1 LRARVHGSSFLRE
14 TLSELDVLVAEV
26 ERAGGE
32 AVAVAGDVKDESL
45 ARELVE
51 ASVEHF
57 GGLDVAF
64 NNAGINGTLGP
75 VTDLSLRDWR
85 ETLDT
90 NLTSAFFGAKHQ
102 VPALVERGG
111 GSNVFTSSFVGHSV
125 GFPGM
130 AAYAAS
136 KAGIVGLMQV
146 LAVELGESGVRVN
159 AILPGGTDTPAN
171 AANVRGAHA
180 ETRRFIEGLH
190 ALRRMASPEEIAR
203 SVLHLASDASSF
215 ITGTALL
222 VDGGVSVSR
231 T

>member
-90 NLTSAFFGAKHQ
+90 NLTSAFSARSTRYRPLWSG
-102 VPALVERGG
+102 VEGQ
-111 GSNVFTSSFVGHSV
+111 TSS
-125 GFPGM
+125 P
-130 AAYAAS
+130 
-136 KAGIVGLMQV
+136 
-146 LAVELGESGVRVN
+146 R
-159 AILPGGTDTPAN
+159 
-171 AANVRGAHA
+171 
-180 ETRRFIEGLH
+180 
-190 ALRRMASPEEIAR
+190 
-203 SVLHLASDASSF
+203 ASSA
-215 ITGTALL
+215 TRSDSQVWRHTPPAKLEL
-222 VDGGVSVSR
+222 SA
-231 T
+231 